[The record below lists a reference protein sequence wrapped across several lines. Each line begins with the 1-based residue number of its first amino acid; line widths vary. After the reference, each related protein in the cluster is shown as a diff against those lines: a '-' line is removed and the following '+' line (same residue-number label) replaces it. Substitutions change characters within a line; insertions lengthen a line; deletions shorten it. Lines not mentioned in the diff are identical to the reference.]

1 MTAYSR
7 PVPIVPVAM
16 VAGEASGDLLAGL
29 LLSGL
34 RRRVEGLA
42 PYGIGGPR
50 MIEQGFRADWPIDK
64 LAVRG
69 YVEVLRHYR
78 EIAGIRKT
86 LKARLLGNPPR
97 AFIGVDA
104 PDFNLDLEIALR
116 EAWRRRGS
124 VPKIPVIHFV
134 SPSIWAWR
142 GRRIDKIRRA
152 VDHMLVLFPFEEA
165 LYRDAGIAA
174 TYVGHPL
181 ADVIPMQPDRASAR
195 SALGLGG
202 NERIVA
208 LLPGSRLSEIH
219 YIAPVFID
227 AAKRLAIADS
237 DLHFIAPMAGG
248 AAKSAFD
255 ALVVERGQGLR
266 LSVFEGRSHAALE
279 AADAVL
285 VASGTATLEA
295 ALYKRPMVIA
305 YKMAALSALMMRRMG
320 YLPWVGLPNILARE
334 FLVPE
339 LLQDAATADALADA
353 VHRQLHDDAN
363 RARLEERFTAIHESL
378 RCNTAERAG
387 AIVAALIEEGS
398 AAAEAAA

>member
-1 MTAYSR
+1 
-7 PVPIVPVAM
+7 M

-50 MIEQGFRADWPIDK
+50 MSEQGFRADWTIDK

-78 EIAGIRKT
+78 EIAAIRRT

-116 EAWRRRGS
+116 EAWRERAS
-124 VPKIPVIHFV
+124 KVPRIPVIHFV

-142 GRRIDKIRRA
+142 GRRIEKIRRA

-181 ADVIPMQPDRASAR
+181 ADVIPIQPDRAAAR

-219 YIAPVFID
+219 YIAPAFID
-227 AAKRLAIADS
+227 AAKRLAVADG
-237 DLHFIAPMAGG
+237 DLHFVAPMAGG
-248 AAKSAFD
+248 AAKRAFD
-255 ALVVERGQGLR
+255 AIVAERGHGLR
-266 LSVFEGRSHAALE
+266 LTVFEGRSHAVLE
-279 AADAVL
+279 AADAAL

-305 YKMAALSALMMRRMG
+305 YKMAAVSALMMRRMG

-339 LLQDAATADALADA
+339 LLQGAATAESLASAL
-353 VHRQLHDDAN
+353 HRQLHDDAN
-363 RARLEERFTAIHESL
+363 RVRLEERFTAMHESL
-378 RCNTAERAG
+378 RRNTAERAG
-387 AIVAALIEEGS
+387 TIVAALIEQGRVAPEV
-398 AAAEAAA
+398 AA